1 VADMTIGE
9 LAAAAGV
16 GIETIRYYER
26 KLILPPPRRTRSGYR
41 QYTDADVWRLAF
53 VRRAKTFGFTLRE
66 ISELLGA
73 GDDRSVDEV
82 QRLTRQRLHTVER
95 DLTVLVRRRD
105 DLRRLLTTCDEG
117 APEDCLDL
125 ASNSSNSSN

>member
-26 KLILPPPRRTRSGYR
+26 KLLLPPPRRARSGYR
-41 QYTDADVWRLAF
+41 QYDGTDVWRLAF

-66 ISELLGA
+66 IAELLGA
-73 GDDRSVDEV
+73 GEDRSVDEV
-82 QRLTRQRLHTVER
+82 RRLTRGRLHTVER
-95 DLTVLVRRRD
+95 DLAVLTRRRD
-105 DLRRLLTTCDEG
+105 DLRRLLRACDDS
-117 APEDCLDL
+117 AAEDCVGL
-125 ASNSSNSSN
+125 ASN